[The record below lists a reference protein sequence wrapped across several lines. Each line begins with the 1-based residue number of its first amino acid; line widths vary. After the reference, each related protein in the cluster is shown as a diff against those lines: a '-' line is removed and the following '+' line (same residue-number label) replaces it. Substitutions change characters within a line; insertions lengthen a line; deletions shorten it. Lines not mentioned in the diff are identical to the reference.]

1 MGLLSCRSGAEPA
14 AMWQVQNCQGPR
26 PEYANLEIQMR
37 AKGGDLL
44 CSLHLCG
51 RRQYLLI
58 YPFIQRLVF
67 FIIFNLFVCLI
78 FLLTQSSK

>member
-1 MGLLSCRSGAEPA
+1 
-14 AMWQVQNCQGPR
+14 
-26 PEYANLEIQMR
+26 MR

-51 RRQYLLI
+51 KRQSLLT

-67 FIIFNLFVCLI
+67 FGNFYLFVCLLTFSPNTVSKKTF
-78 FLLTQSSK
+78 FLIWTI